1 MVVMILLQLDV
12 LILEVT
18 SGSSRGRKVNRCLH
32 FHSQPLPPSAAMIGQ
47 ESGQKK
53 VVIFAP

>member
-32 FHSQPLPPSAAMIGQ
+32 FH
-47 ESGQKK
+47 
-53 VVIFAP
+53 